1 MKKLLLASI
10 FGIFVLLLAACG
22 GGSEDASG
30 GGSGNGGSEGES
42 SGDSALKRIKE
53 SGTVQI
59 GYADE
64 KPYGYNEDGEIKGA
78 SPDIT
83 AAVFAEMGVDN
94 VEGQILNYDQLIPGL
109 NAGKFDVITS
119 GMAINPGRC
128 ENADFGEPEMTYGE
142 GLIVQKGNP
151 KNLHSYSDIA
161 ETGASVSIMSGATE
175 IAYVKQMGVE
185 ESQIQEASDIPATFS
200 AVESGRAD
208 ATTGTEMTVKMALES
223 AGNDSLEFV
232 DDFEQP
238 DIEGVPSYGAA
249 AFHPDNDELRKAYN
263 EELQK
268 LIDDG
273 TVAEILEENGFDPEN
288 NAPPEDISTE
298 EICSGEKY

>member
-10 FGIFVLLLAACG
+10 FGIFVLVLAACG
-22 GGSEDASG
+22 GGSDDASG
-30 GGSGNGGSEGES
+30 SGSGDGGNGDSD
-42 SGDSALKRIKE
+42 GDSALEKIKD

-64 KPYGYNEDGEIKGA
+64 RPYGYKEDGEIKGA

-83 AAVFAEMGVDN
+83 AAVFAELGVDN

-119 GMAINPGRC
+119 GMAINPSRC

-142 GLIVQKGNP
+142 GLVVPEGNP
-151 KNLHSYSDIA
+151 KDIHSYKDIA
-161 ETGASVSIMSGATE
+161 ESGASVAIMSGATE
-175 IAYVKQMGVE
+175 IEYVKKEGVKD
-185 ESQIQEASDIPATFS
+185 SQIQKVADIPASFS

-223 AGNDSLEFV
+223 ADSNKLEFV

-238 DIEGVPSYGAA
+238 DLDGVPSYGAA
-249 AFHPDNDELRKAYN
+249 AFHPDNDKLREAYN

-288 NAPPEDISTE
+288 NAPPEDTTTE

>member
-10 FGIFVLLLAACG
+10 FGIFILVLAACG
-22 GGSEDASG
+22 GSDDASG
-30 GGSGNGGSEGES
+30 SDSGDSGGEGES
-42 SGDSALKRIKE
+42 SGGSALEKIKD

-64 KPYGYNEDGEIKGA
+64 KPYGYKEDGELKGA

-83 AAVFAEMGVDN
+83 AAVFAELGVDN

-142 GLIVQKGNP
+142 GLVVPAGNP
-151 KNLHSYSDIA
+151 MDLHSYKDIA
-161 ETGASVSIMSGATE
+161 ETGASVAIMSGATE
-175 IAYVKQMGVE
+175 IEYVKKEGVE
-185 ESQIQEASDIPATFS
+185 EGKIQKVSDIPATFS

-208 ATTGTEMTVKMALES
+208 ATTGTEMTVKMALKS
-223 AGNDSLEFV
+223 ADTDKLEFV
-232 DDFEQP
+232 EDFEQP

-249 AFHPDNDELRKAYN
+249 AFHPDNDKLREAYN
-263 EELQK
+263 KELQK

-273 TVAEILEENGFDPEN
+273 TVADILEKNGFHPEN
-288 NAPPEDISTE
+288 NAPPEDITTE